1 MTKETNF
8 LILSSESKS
17 EIEISK
23 PFKSSSPI
31 RVLMYRFCC
40 PIFLLIIIFYQIQK
54 NKAKDR

>member
-31 RVLMYRFCC
+31 RGV
-40 PIFLLIIIFYQIQK
+40 IIWFNKSSSPSKIQTF
-54 NKAKDR
+54 